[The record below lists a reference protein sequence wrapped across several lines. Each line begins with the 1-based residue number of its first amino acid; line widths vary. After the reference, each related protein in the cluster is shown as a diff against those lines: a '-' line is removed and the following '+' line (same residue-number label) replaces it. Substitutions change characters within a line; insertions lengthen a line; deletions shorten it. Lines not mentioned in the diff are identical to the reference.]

1 MKSFSICERL
11 AACVVTMTHDS
22 VEAQRAAV
30 DACLLTL
37 LAELSS
43 IVHTSQTGDGAA
55 AASKF
60 VTPDTP
66 STSTKQKE
74 NDCNS
79 MCVDSRDDNDDDD
92 ARTRLMLD
100 QTCRSTLLALVY
112 LYYHL
117 IVCCVWRVT
126 LFVFRHR

>member
-43 IVHTSQTGDGAA
+43 IVHTSQTGD

-60 VTPDTP
+60 VTPDSQ

-74 NDCNS
+74 NDCNA

-92 ARTRLMLD
+92 ARTQLMLD
-100 QTCRSTLLALVY
+100 QTCRSTLLALV
-112 LYYHL
+112 L
-117 IVCCVWRVT
+117 VT
-126 LFVFRHR
+126 ITLSFVVYGD